1 VNFPVRAVMLLV
13 CGVALTGCAS
23 PMGQREAE
31 VRANRSL
38 TSFCREKACG
48 PAKLIRAQKLKTR
61 WLVDFETPAGL
72 YTVMVDQG
80 GNTQVSVWDKN
91 PAPTR

>member
-1 VNFPVRAVMLLV
+1 VKFPVRAGMLLV
-13 CGVALTGCAS
+13 CGVWLAGCAS
-23 PMGQREAE
+23 PMNQREAE

-38 TSFCREKACG
+38 NNFCRQAACG
-48 PAKLIRAQKLKTR
+48 TPKLIKAQKLKSR
-61 WLVDFETPAGL
+61 WLVDFETQAGL

-91 PAPTR
+91 PPR

>member
-1 VNFPVRAVMLLV
+1 VNFPARAASLLV
-13 CGVALTGCAS
+13 CGITLAGCVS

-31 VRANRSL
+31 VRANHSL
-38 TSFCREKACG
+38 NEFCRNAACG
-48 PAKLIRAQKLKTR
+48 PAKLVKAQKLKNR
-61 WLVDFETPAGL
+61 WLVDFETQASL

-91 PAPTR
+91 LVR

>member
-1 VNFPVRAVMLLV
+1 VNFPIRAAMLLV
-13 CGVALTGCAS
+13 CGIALAGCAG

-31 VRANRSL
+31 VTANQSL
-38 TSFCREKACG
+38 NSFCRQAACG
-48 PAKLIRAQKLKTR
+48 GPARLIKAHKIKDR
-61 WLVDFETPAGL
+61 WLVDFETQAGL

-91 PAPTR
+91 PTR

>member
-1 VNFPVRAVMLLV
+1 VSLPVRAVMLLV
-13 CGVALTGCAS
+13 CGVALAGCAS

-31 VRANRSL
+31 VRANNSL
-38 TSFCREKACG
+38 NNFCRQKACG
-48 PAKLIRAQKLKTR
+48 RAKLIKAQKLKSR
-61 WLVDFETPAGL
+61 WLVDFETAAGF

-91 PAPTR
+91 PAPR

>member
-1 VNFPVRAVMLLV
+1 MLLLV
-13 CGVALTGCAS
+13 CGAALAGCAS

-31 VRANRSL
+31 VRANHSL
-38 TSFCREKACG
+38 NNFCLKAACG
-48 PAKLIRAQKLKTR
+48 PAKLVKAQKIKDR

-80 GNTQVSVWDKN
+80 GNTQVSVWDKTL
-91 PAPTR
+91 AR